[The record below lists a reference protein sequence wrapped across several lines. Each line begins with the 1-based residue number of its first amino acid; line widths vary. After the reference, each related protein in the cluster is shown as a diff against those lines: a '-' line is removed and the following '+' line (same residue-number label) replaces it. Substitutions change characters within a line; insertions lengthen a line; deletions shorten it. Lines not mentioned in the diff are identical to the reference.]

1 MRNQNRVI
9 LKDSGEVYSI
19 VNELDKISTI
29 LLPPEDTPDNM
40 MQHSA
45 KRNPYF
51 VIPKDNIHYN
61 NYESMLNNY
70 QRVANNDTNRI
81 LSDRDMLSS
90 QYSSVASTIV
100 DKPNGRRLSNDHKSI
115 NNVNRNFIIRNV
127 SNKKKSGRRVFP
139 KDFFSN

>member
-100 DKPNGRRLSNDHKSI
+100 DKPNGRRPSNDHKSI